1 MIPELGLIFLIISTV
16 SALLLSFIPL
26 YASYTKNSYLFS
38 YVKSLTALM
47 TVTISAS
54 ILCLLISFLLDDF
67 SVAYV
72 ANHSNTQLATLYK
85 VAAVWG
91 SHEGSMLFWV
101 VSIAIWGC
109 LIVFSS
115 RYQDPLFIGRMIAIL
130 AFVIAGFNLF
140 MLFTSNPFARLLP
153 NFPIEGRDLNPI
165 LQDIGLIFHP
175 PMLFLGYV
183 GLTVTFAAAI
193 AALLGGQ
200 FTQQHASYLRPWA
213 LMAWVFLTGGNAFG
227 SWWAYNELG
236 WGGWWFWD
244 PVENASF
251 IPWLVA
257 TALLHS
263 VVLSQQRSSF
273 KIATL
278 LLCLLAF
285 SLSLLGTFLV
295 RSGIVQSV
303 HAFASDPTRGM
314 SILFLLGVFVCGA
327 LTLFALKANLI
338 KSKSEF
344 ALLSRDTIMLLGNI
358 VLVVAAISVLLGTF
372 YPLLFELL
380 NLGTLSVGAPYFNS
394 IFVPLTFVAVLLM
407 GAAPL
412 LKWQQQSLNRLYPLA
427 GLFALAATIG
437 VLVAMQTRDGFTPW
451 VWLGATAASWVVLT
465 LSYLV
470 FSLRQQGLAV
480 IATKSAMMIAHFGVA
495 ITIIGATAVSNF
507 ETEELLRMGPGQ
519 GKVVAGY
526 TFVYEDTVDVDAKSY
541 TAIQANIRVTDSD
554 DNFVGYITPQRQT
567 FKTNA
572 METTQAGIMRNL
584 VRDLYVSSGQQL
596 SETEYLVRISHKPLA
611 CWIWIGGLMMMLGG
625 VIAALSGLYQLR
637 LRSCQTANTPYQAAA
652 CKTAVCKAGELA

>member
-327 LTLFALKANLI
+327 LTLFALKANQI

-412 LKWQQQSLNRLYPLA
+412 LKWQQQSFNRLYPLA
-427 GLFALAATIG
+427 GLFALAAIIG
-437 VLVAMQTRDGFTPW
+437 VLVAMQTRDGFNPW

-554 DNFVGYITPQRQT
+554 DNVVGYITPQRQT

-652 CKTAVCKAGELA
+652 CKTAACKAGDLA

>member
-16 SALLLSFIPL
+16 SALILSFIPL
-26 YASYTKNSYLFS
+26 YASYSKNSYLFS
-38 YVKSLTALM
+38 YVKPLTALM
-47 TVTISAS
+47 TVSISTS
-54 ILCLLISFLLDDF
+54 ILCLLISFLVDDF

-115 RYQDPLFIGRMIAIL
+115 RYQDPLFVGRMIAIL

-183 GLTVTFAAAI
+183 GLTITFAAAI
-193 AALLGGQ
+193 AALLGGK
-200 FTQQHASYLRPWA
+200 FTQQHASYLRPWV

-263 VVLSQQRSSF
+263 VVLSQHRSSF
-273 KIATL
+273 KVTTL

-314 SILFLLGVFVCGA
+314 SILSLLGVFVCGA
-327 LTLFALKANLI
+327 LTLFALKGNLI
-338 KSKSEF
+338 KSKSDF
-344 ALLSRDTIMLLGNI
+344 SLISRDSFILLGNI

-394 IFVPLTFVAVLLM
+394 MFVPLTFVAVLLM

-412 LKWQQQSLNRLYPLA
+412 IKWQKQSLKPLKPLLYLLA
-427 GLFALAATIG
+427 TAVAIGIIVAL
-437 VLVAMQTRDGFTPW
+437 QTRDGFNPW
-451 VWLGATAASWVVLT
+451 VFIGATAAAWVILT
-465 LSYLV
+465 LGYLV
-470 FSLRQQGLAV
+470 FSLRQQGTAI
-480 IATKSAMMIAHFGVA
+480 IAKKVAMMIAHLGVA
-495 ITIIGATAVSNF
+495 VTIIGATAVSNF
-507 ETEELLRMGPGQ
+507 ESQELLRMGPGQ
-519 GKVVAGY
+519 GKEVAGY
-526 TFVYEDTVDVDAKSY
+526 TFVYEDTVDVETNSY
-541 TAIQANIRVTDSD
+541 TAIQANIRVMDSD
-554 DNFVGYITPQRQT
+554 ENDIGYITPQRQT

-611 CWIWIGGLMMMLGG
+611 CWIWIGGLMMMFGG
-625 VIAALSGLYQLR
+625 SIAAFSGLYSLR
-637 LRSCQTANTPYQAAA
+637 RTQAASQ
-652 CKTAVCKAGELA
+652 TVQHRVNTDKALQAKELA

>member
-26 YASYTKNSYLFS
+26 YASYTKNNYLFS
-38 YVKSLTALM
+38 YVKILTALM
-47 TVTISAS
+47 TIAISAS
-54 ILCLLISFLLDDF
+54 ILCLLISFLVDDF

-91 SHEGSMLFWV
+91 SHEGSMLFWM

-109 LIVFSS
+109 IIVFSP
-115 RYQDPLFIGRMIAIL
+115 RYQDRLFIGRMIAIL

-193 AALLGGQ
+193 AALIGGK
-200 FTQQHASYLRPWA
+200 FTQQHAGYLRPWV
-213 LMAWVFLTGGNAFG
+213 LLAWVFLTGGNAFG

-273 KIATL
+273 KITTL
-278 LLCLLAF
+278 LLCILAF

-314 SILFLLGVFVCGA
+314 SILFLLGIFVCGA

-338 KSKSEF
+338 KSKSDF
-344 ALLSRDTIMLLGNI
+344 ALVSRDSLMLLGNI
-358 VLVVAAISVLLGTF
+358 VLLVAAISVLLGTF

-412 LKWQQQSLNRLYPLA
+412 VAWQQESLSRLRPLV
-427 GLFALAATIG
+427 GLFVVAAVIG
-437 VLVAMQTRDGFTPW
+437 VIFALQTRESFSFW
-451 VWLGATAASWVVLT
+451 VFIGATAAAWIIISLG
-465 LSYLV
+465 YLIYCQ
-470 FSLRQQGLAV
+470 LQQSNQF
-480 IATKSAMMIAHFGVA
+480 IAKKAAMLIAHFGVA
-495 ITIIGATAVSNF
+495 ISIIGATAVSNF
-507 ETEELLRMGPGQ
+507 ETQELLRMGPGQ
-519 GKVVAGY
+519 GKIVAGY
-526 TFVYEDTVDVDAKSY
+526 TFVYEDTVDVETNSY
-541 TAIQANIRVTDSD
+541 TAIQANIRVMDSD
-554 DNFVGYITPQRQT
+554 ENDIGYITPQRQT

-572 METTQAGIMRNL
+572 MEISKAGIMRNL

-611 CWIWIGGLMMMLGG
+611 CWIWIGGLLIMLGG
-625 VIAALSGLYQLR
+625 TIAAFSALYNLGRQPAATK
-637 LRSCQTANTPYQAAA
+637 SSSSQTTRFT
-652 CKTAVCKAGELA
+652 KELA

>member
-26 YASYTKNSYLFS
+26 YASYTKNNYLFS
-38 YVKSLTALM
+38 YVKTLTALM
-47 TVTISAS
+47 TIAICAS
-54 ILCLLISFLLDDF
+54 ILCLLISFIVDDF

-91 SHEGSMLFWV
+91 SHEGSMLFWM

-109 LIVFSS
+109 IIVFSP
-115 RYQDPLFIGRMIAIL
+115 RYQDRLFIGRMIAIL

-140 MLFTSNPFARLLP
+140 MLFTSNPFSRLLP

-193 AALLGGQ
+193 AALIGGK
-200 FTQQHASYLRPWA
+200 FTQQHAGYLRPWV
-213 LMAWVFLTGGNAFG
+213 LLAWVFLTGGNAFG

-263 VVLSQQRSSF
+263 VVLSQQRNSF
-273 KIATL
+273 KITTL

-314 SILFLLGVFVCGA
+314 SILFLLGIFVCGA
-327 LTLFALKANLI
+327 LTLFALKAHFI
-338 KSKSEF
+338 KSKSDF
-344 ALLSRDTIMLLGNI
+344 ALVSRDSLMLLGNI
-358 VLVVAAISVLLGTF
+358 VLLVAAISVLLGTF

-394 IFVPLTFVAVLLM
+394 IFVPLTFIAVILM

-412 LKWQQQSLNRLYPLA
+412 VAWQQESLNRLYPLL
-427 GLFALAATIG
+427 GLFAVATMIG
-437 VLVAMQTRDGFTPW
+437 VFFALQTRESFNFW
-451 VWLGATAASWVVLT
+451 VFIGATAAAWLIIS
-465 LSYLV
+465 LSYL
-470 FSLRQQGLAV
+470 LYCQRQQPFNF
-480 IATKSAMMIAHFGVA
+480 IAKKSAMVIAHFGVA
-495 ITIIGATAVSNF
+495 ISIIGATAVSNF
-507 ETEELLRMGPGQ
+507 ETQELLRMGPGQ

-526 TFVYEDTVDVDAKSY
+526 TFVYEDTVDVETNSY
-541 TAIQANIRVTDSD
+541 TAIQANIRVMDSD
-554 DNFVGYITPQRQT
+554 ENDIGYITPQRQT

-572 METTQAGIMRNL
+572 METTQAGIMRNFA
-584 VRDLYVSSGQQL
+584 RDLYVSSGQQL

-611 CWIWIGGLMMMLGG
+611 CWIWIGGLFIMLGG
-625 VIAALSGLYQLR
+625 TVAAFSGLYNLNRQ
-637 LRSCQTANTPYQAAA
+637 QAATKSNSSQA
-652 CKTAVCKAGELA
+652 TPKFTEELA

>member
-16 SALLLSFIPL
+16 TAVLLAFIPL
-26 YASYTKNSYLFS
+26 YASHTKNNYLFS
-38 YVKSLTALM
+38 YVKTLTALM
-47 TVTISAS
+47 TITISAS
-54 ILCLLISFLLDDF
+54 ILCLLISFLVNDF

-101 VSIAIWGC
+101 VSIAIWAC

-263 VVLSQQRSSF
+263 VVLSQQRGSF

-344 ALLSRDTIMLLGNI
+344 ALLSRDTVMLLGNI

-394 IFVPLTFVAVLLM
+394 IFVPLTFIAVLLM

-412 LKWQQQSLNRLYPLA
+412 IKWQQQSSNRLYPLL
-427 GLFALAATIG
+427 GLFAVAAVSG
-437 VLVAMQTRDGFTPW
+437 VLVAVQTRDGFNPW

-465 LSYLV
+465 LGYLI
-470 FSLRQQGLAV
+470 FNLRQQGAAV
-480 IATKSAMMIAHFGVA
+480 IAKKSAMMVAHLGVA
-495 ITIIGATAVSNF
+495 VTIIGATAVSNF
-507 ETEELLRMGPGQ
+507 ETQELLRMGPGL

-625 VIAALSGLYQLR
+625 AMAAISALYQLR
-637 LRSCQTANTPYQAAA
+637 QRRTQTANAPY
-652 CKTAVCKAGELA
+652 TATACKAGELA

>member
-16 SALLLSFIPL
+16 SALMLSFIPL
-26 YASYTKNSYLFS
+26 YASYTKNYYLFS
-38 YVKSLTALM
+38 YVKTLTALM

-54 ILCLLISFLLDDF
+54 ILCLLISFLVDDF

-183 GLTVTFAAAI
+183 GLTITFAAAI
-193 AALLGGQ
+193 AALLGGK
-200 FTQQHASYLRPWA
+200 FTQQHASYLRPWV

-273 KIATL
+273 KISTL

-314 SILFLLGVFVCGA
+314 SILFLLGIFVCGA
-327 LTLFALKANLI
+327 LTLFALKANQI
-338 KSKSEF
+338 KSKSDF
-344 ALLSRDTIMLLGNI
+344 ALVSRDTVMLLGNI

-394 IFVPLTFVAVLLM
+394 IFVPLTFVTVLLM

-412 LKWQQQSLNRLYPLA
+412 IKWKQSLNRLSPLL
-427 GLFALAATIG
+427 GLFSVAAVIG
-437 VLVAMQTRDGFTPW
+437 VLVAMQTRDGFNPW
-451 VWLGATAASWVVLT
+451 VWLGATAASWVFISLG
-465 LSYLV
+465 YLV
-470 FSLRQQGLAV
+470 FSLRQQGAAV
-480 IATKSAMMIAHFGVA
+480 IAKKSAMLIAHLGVA

-507 ETEELLRMGPGQ
+507 ETQELLRMGPGQ

-526 TFVYEDTVDVDAKSY
+526 TFVYEDTVDVESTSY
-541 TAIQANIRVTDSD
+541 TAIQANIRVTDVN

-572 METTQAGIMRNL
+572 MEVSKAGIMRNL

-625 VIAALSGLYQLR
+625 AIAALTGLYQLR
-637 LRSCQTANTPYQAAA
+637 LRHSQTANTPNQVNA
-652 CKTAVCKAGELA
+652 CKAGRLA

>member
-16 SALLLSFIPL
+16 AALMLSFIPL

-38 YVKSLTALM
+38 YVKPLTALM
-47 TVTISAS
+47 TVTISAA
-54 ILCLLISFLLDDF
+54 ILCLLISFLVNDF

-101 VSIAIWGC
+101 VAIAIWGC

-183 GLTVTFAAAI
+183 GLTITFAAAI
-193 AALLGGQ
+193 AALLGGK
-200 FTQQHASYLRPWA
+200 FTQQHASYLRPWV

-263 VVLSQQRSSF
+263 VVLSQHRSSF
-273 KIATL
+273 KVTTL

-338 KSKSEF
+338 KSKSDF
-344 ALLSRDTIMLLGNI
+344 ALVSRDSLILLGNI

-394 IFVPLTFVAVLLM
+394 MFVPLTFIAVLLM

-412 LKWQQQSLNRLYPLA
+412 LKWRKQSLKSLKPLLFLFA
-427 GLFALAATIG
+427 AAAAIGILFAL
-437 VLVAMQTRDGFTPW
+437 QTRDGFNPW
-451 VWLGATAASWVVLT
+451 VFIGATAASWIFLT
-465 LSYLV
+465 LGYLV
-470 FSLRQQGLAV
+470 FSLRSQGTTK
-480 IATKSAMMIAHFGVA
+480 IAKKGAMLIAHLGVA
-495 ITIIGATAVSNF
+495 ISIIGATAVSNF
-507 ETEELLRMGPGQ
+507 ESQELLRMGPGQ

-526 TFVYEDTVDVDAKSY
+526 TFVYEDTVDVDATSY
-541 TAIQANIRVTDSD
+541 TAIQANIRVTDSN
-554 DNFVGYITPQRQT
+554 DNFIGYITPQRQT

-584 VRDLYVSSGQQL
+584 LRDLYVSSGQQL

-611 CWIWIGGLMMMLGG
+611 CWIWIGGLMMMFGG
-625 VIAALSGLYQLR
+625 SIAAFSGLYSLGRTQA
-637 LRSCQTANTPYQAAA
+637 SSQAMQYTDTVNTLDA
-652 CKTAVCKAGELA
+652 KELA

>member
-16 SALLLSFIPL
+16 TAVLLSFIPL
-26 YASYTKNSYLFS
+26 YAAYAKNHYLFS
-38 YVKSLTALM
+38 YVKTLTALM
-47 TVTISAS
+47 TVTITAS
-54 ILCLLISFLLDDF
+54 ILCLLISFLVNDF

-101 VSIAIWGC
+101 VAIAIWGC
-109 LIVFSS
+109 MIVFSP
-115 RYQDPLFIGRMIAIL
+115 RYQDQLYVGRMIAIL
-130 AFVIAGFNLF
+130 AFVIAGFNFF

-193 AALLGGQ
+193 AALIGGK
-200 FTQQHASYLRPWA
+200 FTQQHASYLRPWV

-263 VVLSQQRSSF
+263 VVLSQHRSSF
-273 KIATL
+273 KVTTL

-314 SILFLLGVFVCGA
+314 SILTLLGVFVCGA

-338 KSKSEF
+338 KSQSEF
-344 ALLSRDTIMLLGNI
+344 KLLSRDTLMLLGNI
-358 VLVVAAISVLLGTF
+358 VLVVASISVLLGTF

-394 IFVPLTFVAVLLM
+394 IFVPLTFVAVLIM

-412 LKWQQQSLNRLYPLA
+412 IKWQQDSSNRLYPLA
-427 GLFALAATIG
+427 ALFAAAAVIG
-437 VLVAMQTRDGFTPW
+437 VLVALQTRGGFNPW
-451 VWLGATAASWVVLT
+451 LWIGATSASWILFT
-465 LSYLV
+465 LAYLM
-470 FSLRQQGLAV
+470 FSLRNQGKKV
-480 IATKSAMMIAHFGVA
+480 IAKKCAMLIAHFGVA
-495 ITIIGATAVSNF
+495 ISIIGATAVSNF
-507 ETEELLRMGPGQ
+507 ETQELLRMGPGQ

-526 TFVYEDTVDVDAKSY
+526 TFVYEATVDVDAKSY
-541 TAIQANIRVTDSD
+541 TAIQSNIHVSDSD
-554 DNFVGYITPQRQT
+554 ENFIGYITPQRQT

-572 METTQAGIMRNL
+572 MEVSKAGIMRNL

-596 SETEYLVRISHKPLA
+596 SDTEYLVRISHKPLA

-625 VIAALSGLYQLR
+625 FIAAMSGLYNLR
-637 LRSCQTANTPYQAAA
+637 RQQVTATKPL
-652 CKTAVCKAGELA
+652 TATQVTVEELA

>member
-16 SALLLSFIPL
+16 TAVLLAFIPL
-26 YASYTKNSYLFS
+26 YASYTKNHYLFS
-38 YVKSLTALM
+38 YVKTLTALM

-153 NFPIEGRDLNPI
+153 NFPVEGRDLNPI

-183 GLTVTFAAAI
+183 GLTITFAAAI
-193 AALLGGQ
+193 AALLGGK
-200 FTQQHASYLRPWA
+200 FTQQHAGYLRPWV

-251 IPWLVA
+251 IPWLVS

-273 KIATL
+273 KITTL

-327 LTLFALKANLI
+327 LTLFALKAHLI
-338 KSKSEF
+338 KSKSDF
-344 ALLSRDTIMLLGNI
+344 ALISRDSVMLLGNI
-358 VLVVAAISVLLGTF
+358 VLIVAAISVLLGTF

-394 IFVPLTFVAVLLM
+394 MFVPLTFVAVLLM

-412 LKWQQQSLNRLYPLA
+412 IKWQQQTLNSLYPLL
-427 GLFALAATIG
+427 GLFAAAAVIG
-437 VLVAMQTRDGFTPW
+437 VLVAIQTRDGFNPW
-451 VWLGATAASWVVLT
+451 VWIGATSASWILLT
-465 LSYLV
+465 LGYLM
-470 FSLRQQGLAV
+470 FNLRQQGLAV
-480 IATKSAMMIAHFGVA
+480 IANKAAMLIAHLGVA
-495 ITIIGATAVSNF
+495 VTIIGATAVSNF
-507 ETEELLRMGPGQ
+507 ETQELLRMGPGQ

-526 TFVYEDTVDVDAKSY
+526 TFVYEDTVDVDATSY

-554 DNFVGYITPQRQT
+554 DNFIGYITPQRQT

-584 VRDLYVSSGQQL
+584 ARDLYVSSGQQL

-611 CWIWIGGLMMMLGG
+611 CWLWIGGLMMMFGG
-625 VIAALSGLYQLR
+625 TIAAFSGLHNLR
-637 LRSCQTANTPYQAAA
+637 QQ
-652 CKTAVCKAGELA
+652 KAKAHSSSSQVTSKYTEELA

>member
-1 MIPELGLIFLIISTV
+1 MIPELGLILLIISTV
-16 SALLLSFIPL
+16 SSLLLAVIPL
-26 YASYTKNSYLFS
+26 VALHTKNHYLFS
-38 YVKSLTALM
+38 YVKTLTGLM
-47 TVTISAS
+47 TFTITAS
-54 ILCLLISFLLDDF
+54 ILCLLISFITDDF

-72 ANHSNTQLATLYK
+72 ANHSNTQLALLYK

-101 VSIAIWGC
+101 VAIAIWGC
-109 LIVFSS
+109 IIVFSS
-115 RYQDPLFIGRMIAIL
+115 KYRDRLFIGRLIAIL
-130 AFVIAGFNLF
+130 AAVIAGFNLF

-175 PMLFLGYV
+175 PLLFLGYV

-193 AALLGGQ
+193 AGLLGGKL
-200 FTQQHASYLRPWA
+200 TRTHASYLRPWA
-213 LMAWVFLTGGNAFG
+213 LLAWVFLTGGNAFG

-263 VVLSQQRSSF
+263 VVLSHRRDSF
-273 KIATL
+273 KVTTL

-327 LTLFALKANLI
+327 LTLFALKANQI
-338 KSKSEF
+338 KSELNF
-344 ALLSRDTIMLLGNI
+344 TLVSRDSVILLGNI

-380 NLGTLSVGAPYFNS
+380 DIGTLSVGAPYFNS
-394 IFVPLTFVAVLLM
+394 IFIPLTFIAVLLM
-407 GAAPL
+407 GVAPL
-412 LKWQQQSLNRLYPLA
+412 ISWRREKFSALRPLTILFIISLAIAEALSMLTGSGFNIW
-427 GLFALAATIG
+427 LFLGTTSAT
-437 VLVAMQTRDGFTPW
+437 
-451 VWLGATAASWVVLT
+451 WLLLC
-465 LSYLV
+465 LSYLL
-470 FSLRQQGLAV
+470 FRLRHQGIESLAR
-480 IATKSAMMIAHFGVA
+480 KSAMIIAHLGVA
-495 ITIIGATAVSNF
+495 ISIIGATSVSNF
-507 ETEELLRMGPGQ
+507 EQQELLRMGPAQ

-526 TFVYEDTVDVDAKSY
+526 TFVYEDTVKVDAKSY
-541 TAIQANIRVTDSD
+541 TAIQANIRVTDAD
-554 DNFVGYITPQRQT
+554 DIFIGYITPQRQT

-572 METTQAGIMRNL
+572 MEVSKAGIMRNIF
-584 VRDLYVSSGQQL
+584 RDLYVSSGLQL
-596 SETEYLVRISHKPLA
+596 SDTEYLIRISYKPLA
-611 CWIWIGGLMMMLGG
+611 CWIWLGGLLMMLGG
-625 VIAALSGLYQLR
+625 TIAALTGLYR
-637 LRSCQTANTPYQAAA
+637 LREQKRDSSNSSLLAATMGGVA
-652 CKTAVCKAGELA
+652 

>member
-16 SALLLSFIPL
+16 TAVLLAFIPL
-26 YASYTKNSYLFS
+26 YASYTKNHYLFS
-38 YVKSLTALM
+38 YVKTLTALM

-54 ILCLLISFLLDDF
+54 ILCLLVSFLLDDF

-72 ANHSNTQLATLYK
+72 ANHSNTQLAILYK

-193 AALLGGQ
+193 AALLGGK
-200 FTQQHASYLRPWA
+200 FTQQHAGYLRPWV

-273 KIATL
+273 KITTL

-327 LTLFALKANLI
+327 LTLFALKAHLI
-338 KSKSEF
+338 KSKSDF
-344 ALLSRDTIMLLGNI
+344 ALVSRDSVMLLGNI
-358 VLVVAAISVLLGTF
+358 VLIVAAISVLLGTF

-412 LKWQQQSLNRLYPLA
+412 IKCQQSSHRLYLLA
-427 GLFALAATIG
+427 GLFAAAASIG
-437 VLVAMQTRDGFTPW
+437 VLVALQTRGGFNPW
-451 VWLGATAASWVVLT
+451 VWMGATSASWILLT
-465 LSYLV
+465 LGYLM
-470 FSLRQQGLAV
+470 FNLRQQGLAV
-480 IATKSAMMIAHFGVA
+480 IANKSAMLIAHLGVA
-495 ITIIGATAVSNF
+495 VTIIGATAVSNF

-526 TFVYEDTVDVDAKSY
+526 TFVYEDTVDVESSSY
-541 TAIQANIRVTDSD
+541 TAIQANIRVTDVD
-554 DNFVGYITPQRQT
+554 DKFIGYITPQRQT

-625 VIAALSGLYQLR
+625 FIAAMSGLYSLR
-637 LRSCQTANTPYQAAA
+637 QQRTAVDSSVATTQYANTYSA
-652 CKTAVCKAGELA
+652 KELA

>member
-1 MIPELGLIFLIISTV
+1 
-16 SALLLSFIPL
+16 
-26 YASYTKNSYLFS
+26 
-38 YVKSLTALM
+38 
-47 TVTISAS
+47 
-54 ILCLLISFLLDDF
+54 
-67 SVAYV
+67 
-72 ANHSNTQLATLYK
+72 
-85 VAAVWG
+85 
-91 SHEGSMLFWV
+91 
-101 VSIAIWGC
+101 
-109 LIVFSS
+109 
-115 RYQDPLFIGRMIAIL
+115 MIAIL

-153 NFPIEGRDLNPI
+153 NFPVEGRDLNPI

-193 AALLGGQ
+193 AALLGGK
-200 FTQQHASYLRPWA
+200 FTQQHASYLRPWV

-263 VVLSQQRSSF
+263 VVLTQQRSSF

-314 SILFLLGVFVCGA
+314 SILSLLGVFVCGA
-327 LTLFALKANLI
+327 LTLFALKAHLI
-338 KSKSEF
+338 KSKSDF
-344 ALLSRDTIMLLGNI
+344 ALLSRDTVMLLGNI

-380 NLGTLSVGAPYFNS
+380 DLGTLSVGAPYFNS

-412 LKWQQQSLNRLYPLA
+412 IKWQQQSLNRLYPLA
-427 GLFALAATIG
+427 GLFAFAAIIG
-437 VLVAMQTRDGFTPW
+437 VLVAMQSRDGFNPW
-451 VWLGATAASWVVLT
+451 VWLGATAASWVFVSLG
-465 LSYLV
+465 YLV
-470 FSLRQQGLAV
+470 FSLRSQGV
-480 IATKSAMMIAHFGVA
+480 GFIAKKAAMLIAHFGVA

-507 ETEELLRMGPGQ
+507 ETQELLRMGPGQ

-526 TFVYEDTVDVDAKSY
+526 TFVYEETVDVESNSY
-541 TAIQANIRVTDSD
+541 TALQANIRVTDIN
-554 DNFVGYITPQRQT
+554 DNFIGYITPQRQT

-572 METTQAGIMRNL
+572 MEVSKAGIMRNL

-625 VIAALSGLYQLR
+625 FIAAVIGLYQLR
-637 LRSCQTANTPYQAAA
+637 LRRTENTHSQSLHYPANTR
-652 CKTAVCKAGELA
+652 KAGEPA

>member
-572 METTQAGIMRNL
+572 M
-584 VRDLYVSSGQQL
+584 
-596 SETEYLVRISHKPLA
+596 
-611 CWIWIGGLMMMLGG
+611 
-625 VIAALSGLYQLR
+625 
-637 LRSCQTANTPYQAAA
+637 
-652 CKTAVCKAGELA
+652 